1 MSSSSLYRISGIVL
15 IIAIVVGT
23 IDSIIS
29 AFVFPNTG
37 PGIPASAVTSTSWS
51 VLVTTSFI
59 CYVLVLFGL
68 VGLYVYQ
75 ARKAGIL
82 GFLGFLL
89 TFLGYLFS
97 GIVATFFGMTVLPFM
112 ATKSPATFSGAYDML
127 AFPGL
132 GGGLLL
138 FIGTMLLGISVI
150 RAKAY
155 PRIAGILI
163 LVGGILVPA
172 GILGLNLVVSL
183 IGSLSSVLIAIG
195 FVWIGYTLFKRP
207 QAEAVA
213 QPSLSVASQA

>member
-1 MSSSSLYRISGIVL
+1 MSSSSLYRIGGIVL

-23 IDSIIS
+23 IDSIVS
-29 AFVFPNTG
+29 AFVFPDTG
-37 PGIPASAVTSTSWS
+37 PSIPASAVTSTSWS
-51 VLVTTSFI
+51 VLTTISFI

-112 ATKSPATFSGAYDML
+112 ATKSPATFPGAYDML
-127 AFPGL
+127 VFPGL
-132 GGGLLL
+132 GGGAML
-138 FIGTMLLGISVI
+138 FIGTILLGISVI

-172 GILGLNLVVSL
+172 GVLGLNLVVSL

-195 FVWIGYTLFKRP
+195 FVWIGYILYTRP
-207 QAEAVA
+207 QTETATQSAF
-213 QPSLSVASQA
+213 SLASQA